1 MKKRKQRSKEQGRAL
16 VEAYRASGMSQAGYA
31 RANHIRVAVLRYWLK
46 KIKPEKPGRKKKSQR
61 VRFVEMIPARDSREE
76 AEVKLELNGIGS
88 IQFRELPAS
97 EYLSSLISG
106 ITGNH

>member
-1 MKKRKQRSKEQGRAL
+1 MHYVFIQKHPDHFLILSIVLSGFFLEKLHTCPAQRDSYLHGLILVCKFFKKR
-16 VEAYRASGMSQAGYA
+16 
-31 RANHIRVAVLRYWLK
+31 
-46 KIKPEKPGRKKKSQR
+46 SQR

-76 AEVKLELNGIGS
+76 AEVRLELNGIGS

>member
-76 AEVKLELNGIGS
+76 ADVRLELNGIGS
-88 IQFRELPAS
+88 IQFREVR
-97 EYLSSLISG
+97 SSGYIPLMVR
-106 ITGNH
+106 

>member
-1 MKKRKQRSKEQGRAL
+1 MRKRKQRSREQGRAL

-31 RANHIRVAVLRYWLK
+31 RANHIQVAVLRYWLK
-46 KIKPEKPGRKKKSQR
+46 KIKPEKPGKKKSQK

-76 AEVKLELNGIGS
+76 AQVRLELNGIGS